1 MLACFIQKSFKAGK
15 PERFRTQG
23 TAVSMFYQGLIR
35 TWVDVVIADFI
46 TSLFLSLPV
55 PSQML
60 CTRFQRS
67 WKGRST
73 WSLQPTPSLWKCQR
87 PSCTCRKTVSAS
99 PQRQAAYLGNKTE
112 NKDGHW
118 YVLYYF
124 HRITRWLLFWSW
136 FDLLNDTA
144 CSKNE
149 LYADSMTALLYD

>member
-1 MLACFIQKSFKAGK
+1 MIPDTGNCCLDVLSGSNKNLGGCSHSRLYHISIS
-15 PERFRTQG
+15 
-23 TAVSMFYQGLIR
+23 VSP
-35 TWVDVVIADFI
+35 
-46 TSLFLSLPV
+46 PV

-124 HRITRWLLFWSW
+124 HGITRWLLFWSW